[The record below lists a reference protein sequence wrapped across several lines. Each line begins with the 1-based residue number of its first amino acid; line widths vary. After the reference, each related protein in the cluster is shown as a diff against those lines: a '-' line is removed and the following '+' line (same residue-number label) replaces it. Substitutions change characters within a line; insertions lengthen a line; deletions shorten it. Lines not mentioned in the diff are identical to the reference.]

1 MPNQAADLNDRA
13 KHLLKVLVEGYIED
27 GQPVASTTLARRSGL
42 HLSSATVR
50 NVMASLERKGYIHA
64 LHTSSGRVPTSRGYR
79 LFVDTMVNIN
89 PLEKPILQ
97 AVQKKLNNNRHTV
110 NSLIQAASGVLSGI
124 TQFAG
129 IISIPREQVV
139 AIRQIEFLQLS
150 KTQVLVVLVMA
161 NNDVQN
167 RIIQVER
174 DFSSAE
180 LQQFS
185 NYLNKVFI
193 GKGLGQARAV
203 LLKDMKQV
211 HQDMNQMMLAAIELG
226 EKALELGDK
235 DTEKSC
241 VIAGKT
247 NLMEYDDLGDIR
259 KLRQLLAAFNQKRE
273 VLSLLDKCLKA
284 DGVQI
289 FIGKESGYT
298 IFDDCSV
305 VTAPYRLDDDQMGVL
320 GVIGPKRMRY
330 ERVIPVVDVT
340 AKLLTAALRN

>member
-1 MPNQAADLNDRA
+1 MPNQATDLNDRA

-42 HLSSATVR
+42 HLSSATIR
-50 NVMASLERKGYIHA
+50 NVMASLEKKGYIHA
-64 LHTSSGRVPTSRGYR
+64 PHISAGRIPTSRGYR

-89 PLEKPILQ
+89 PLETPILQ
-97 AVQKKLNNNRHTV
+97 AVQEKLNNSQQSV
-110 NSLIQAASGVLSGI
+110 SGLIQSASGVLSGI

-129 IISIPREQVV
+129 IISIPRKQIVV
-139 AIRQIEFLQLS
+139 IRQIEFLQLS
-150 KTQVLVVLVMA
+150 ATKVLVVLVMA
-161 NNDVQN
+161 NHDVQN

-185 NYLNKVFI
+185 NYLNEVLV
-193 GKGLGQARAV
+193 GKGVVQARDV
-203 LLKDMKQV
+203 LLNDMKKV
-211 HQDMNQMMLAAIELG
+211 HQDMNQMMVAAIQLG
-226 EKALELGDK
+226 EKALELGD
-235 DTEKSC
+235 TGVAESC

-247 NLMEYDDLGDIR
+247 NLMEYDDLGDIQ
-259 KLRQLLAAFNQKRE
+259 KLRQLLAAFNQKCD
-273 VLSLLDKCLKA
+273 VLSLLDKCLQA

-320 GVIGPKRMRY
+320 GVIGPKRMHY
-330 ERVIPVVDVT
+330 EKVIPVVDVT
-340 AKLLTAALRN
+340 AKLLTAALKN